1 MTSMPPSAAAIEA
14 WMTGRVAEELGTD
27 ASAVDALASFASHG
41 LASRDLIGLSGELEE
56 WLGTTVSPVV
66 LYEHPTIRALASHLA
81 AGLAPAAAAS
91 PDAGAVGADEPIAI
105 IGMDCR
111 FPGARDAAGFW
122 DVLAGG
128 RDCVSEVPADRWSQ
142 ENLERLLA
150 DREDLR
156 TRWGGFIEEVD
167 LFDAEFFGI
176 APREAVHIDPQQ
188 RLLLEVAWDA
198 LADAGL
204 RAPDLAGA
212 PVGVFVGISLS
223 EYGNAQLV
231 DLRRISSYTATGG
244 ALSIAAN
251 RLSYLFDFR
260 GPSVAVDTACS
271 SSLVAVHLA
280 CQSLRSGESS
290 VALAAGANLI
300 LTPGVTVNFSD
311 AGVMAADG
319 RCKVF
324 DARADG
330 YVRAEGV
337 GVVVLKPLSRALAD
351 GDRIHAL
358 VLGSAVN
365 QDGRTNG
372 LMAPNPQSQEA
383 LLRSACRA
391 AGVSPADVAYV
402 EAHGTGTFL
411 GDPIEA
417 KALGAV
423 YGAARGEAGRCRIG
437 SVKSNMGHLEAAA
450 GIAGLL
456 KTALALRHGTIPP
469 SLHFETPN
477 PHIPFDALRLEVQR
491 ELGPWPGPPAR
502 RLAGVS
508 SFGFGGA
515 NAHAILASAPD
526 APAPESGTGSR
537 SDHVLTLTAASD
549 PALRATAERWA
560 GWLRTLSEGDDAP
573 DFGRICATA
582 AARRTHL
589 DHRLAVIAGD
599 ATTAAARLQAYLA
612 GDEDPAAI
620 AGAGPGHGAGVRRVV
635 FVCPGQGGQW
645 VGMARRLWREEPVF
659 REALRRTA
667 VACAPH
673 IDWDFEAAL
682 LGDEL
687 PTRIDVVQPLL
698 FGIAVGL
705 AELWESVGVA
715 PDAVVGH
722 SLGEVAAAHIAG
734 ALGLDDAARVICW
747 RSRLLA
753 RISGMGAMATAE
765 LAESEAAGALRGLQ
779 DRVSVAAVNGPTSIL
794 LAGDPAAV
802 DQVVARLE
810 ATDVFCRRVAVDVA
824 AHSPQ
829 VEPLAAE
836 LAGLLDGIRPGAARL
851 AMHST
856 VTGRPI
862 AGKELDA
869 AYWASNL
876 RQPVRFGAAIEN
888 LREAG
893 HRTFIELGPH
903 PVLLHAV
910 ASHFPVGGTPPA
922 LIASMRRDGDDRH
935 DFLAAL
941 ARLFVDGH
949 DPDWSRIE
957 PDRAPPLSLPAYPW
971 QRQRYWFEPAA
982 GSTSL
987 DPRGGAGHPLLGAR
1001 VPLAVDDRTAVWES
1015 VMGATRPGYLADHAV
1030 QGRVLFPAAGYIEA
1044 GLAAGAETFP
1054 GRAILLADLE
1064 FQEALELKAE
1074 AETRVQLV
1082 VVRELPGEATFR
1094 VASLAGEA
1102 PSGHAVH
1109 ARGTIRA
1116 LPAAAEPGPPAPAP
1130 LARLRERC
1138 GTELDAGAFY
1148 GLLRRKGLEYGPA
1161 FRRIV
1166 SVARGDGEV
1175 VAKVAAAPAGKG
1187 YALHP
1192 TLLDAAFQGL
1202 VATLPAG
1209 LDQVDELLLPVG
1221 LTELRLHRAPT
1232 EGEELWVYTRRAPEP
1247 NGAGPN
1253 GAGPARGLRGDAWL
1267 LDARGAVLATVT
1279 GLRARRLA
1287 ARDGD
1292 AGDDPIGRWFHEVEW
1307 VERPLGEASAPET
1320 NGGRTARD
1328 WVVLCHPGTPIEA
1341 GLAAAL
1347 EAAGQRPALAF
1358 PGEGFRRTGPAMYE
1372 VAPSDPAAFRALV
1385 ESVTGDGDGIRG
1397 VIHAWGV
1404 PPLPGASL
1412 TLDMLEQCIA
1422 LASDA
1427 ALHLVQALADAGPC
1441 PAPRLYL
1448 LTADGPAGDT
1458 SDEAALPSAVLEGM
1472 ARSISHEHAE
1482 LRCTTV
1488 DVPARPDEAT
1498 IASLVREVLADDD
1511 ETQVALQDG
1520 QRRVGRIRRATL
1532 DPAPPE
1538 PAAGARRPEPG
1549 RPYRARIGEPGL
1561 LDSFV
1566 LDPATRRPP
1575 AAGEV
1580 EIAVVATG
1588 LNFLDLLTALGT
1600 RPDGSDDEAIGA
1612 ECAGRVLAVGAG
1624 VADLVV
1630 GDEVVALATDAA
1642 SAVVVTPAELAAP
1655 VPTGLELE
1663 AAASIPIAFVT
1674 AWYALRDVARLRAG
1688 ERVLIHSAATG
1699 TGLAALHLARD
1710 TGAEV
1715 FATAG
1720 NESKRAYLRSLGI
1733 AHVMDS
1739 RSLDFAEQVRA
1750 ATGGAG
1756 VDIVFNSL
1764 AGDAI
1769 PAGLALLRAGG
1780 RFLELGKRDVYANR
1794 PVGMRALR
1802 RNVSITVIDLASL
1815 AVDDPARTGSMLRS
1829 VLALVEAGRLSPLP
1843 RELFPIHEAPMA
1855 MRWMAQA
1862 GHTGKIVLTHPDG
1875 LVARQPA

>member
-1 MTSMPPSAAAIEA
+1 MSSSPPTVADIEA
-14 WMTGRVAEELGTD
+14 WMTGRLAEELGTD
-27 ASAVDALASFASHG
+27 VSAIDALASFASHG

-56 WLGTTVSPVV
+56 WLGVTVSPVA
-66 LYEHPTIRALASHLA
+66 LFEHTTIRALASHLA
-81 AGLAPAAAAS
+81 AGLAPAAAT
-91 PDAGAVGADEPIAI
+91 PGDDAHAVLADEPIAI

-111 FPGARDAAGFW
+111 FPGAVDAAGFW
-122 DVLAGG
+122 DATAAG
-128 RDCVSEVPADRWSQ
+128 RDCISEVPADRWSQ
-142 ENLERLLA
+142 SNLERLLS
-150 DREDLR
+150 DREELR
-156 TRWGGFIEEVD
+156 TSWGGFIDGVD

-223 EYGNAQLV
+223 EYGNAQLI
-231 DLRRISSYTATGG
+231 DLRRISSYTGTGG

-251 RLSYLFDFR
+251 RLSYFFDFR

-280 CQSLRSGESS
+280 CQSLRSGEST

-383 LLRSACRA
+383 LLRAACRA
-391 AGVSPADVAYV
+391 AGVSPADVSYV

-417 KALGAV
+417 KALGTV
-423 YGAARGEAGRCRIG
+423 YGAARGAADRCRIG

-450 GIAGLL
+450 GIAGLM
-456 KTALALRHGTIPP
+456 KAALALRHGRIPP

-477 PHIPFDALRLEVQR
+477 PHIPFDELRLEVQR
-491 ELGPWPGPPAR
+491 ALEPWPGPPGR
-502 RLAGVS
+502 KLAGVS

-515 NAHAILASAPD
+515 NAHAILASAPE
-526 APAPESGTGSR
+526 AAASESEAGSR
-537 SDHVLTLTAASD
+537 SDHVLPLTAASD
-549 PALRATAERWA
+549 AALRATAERWA
-560 GWLRTLSEGDDAP
+560 RWLRALPGGAQAQE
-573 DFGRICATA
+573 FGRICATA
-582 AARRTHL
+582 AVRRTHL

-599 ATTAAARLQAYLA
+599 AMAAAARLDAFLA
-612 GDEDPAAI
+612 GDDDPAVI
-620 AGAGPGHGAGVRRVV
+620 AGAGPGRGAGADRVV
-635 FVCPGQGGQW
+635 FICPGQGGQW
-645 VGMARRLWREEPVF
+645 AGMARRLWREEPVF
-659 REALRRTA
+659 RDAVRRTA
-667 VACAPH
+667 AACAPH
-673 IDWDFEAAL
+673 IDWDYEAAL
-682 LGDEL
+682 LGDAL
-687 PTRIDVVQPLL
+687 PTRIEVVQPLL

-705 AELWESVGVA
+705 AELWESVGVV

-734 ALGLDDAARVICW
+734 ALTLDDAARVICW

-753 RISGMGAMATAE
+753 RISGLGAMATAE
-765 LAESEAAGALRGLQ
+765 LSEPEVGEALRGLE
-779 DRVSVAAVNGPTSIL
+779 DRVSVAAVNGPANIV

-810 ATDVFCRRVAVDVA
+810 AKDVFCRRVAVDVA
-824 AHSPQ
+824 SHSSQ
-829 VEPLAAE
+829 VDPLAAE
-836 LAGLLDGIRPGAARL
+836 LTGHLDGIRPGAARL
-851 AMHST
+851 TMHST

-862 AGKELDA
+862 DGTELDA
-869 AYWASNL
+869 GYWAANL
-876 RQPVRFGAAIEN
+876 RRPVRFGAAIES
-888 LREAG
+888 LRQAG
-893 HRTFIELGPH
+893 HHTFIELGPH

-910 ASHFPVGGTPPA
+910 AGHFPDDQTPPA
-922 LIASMRRDGDDRH
+922 LIASMRRDGNDRRE
-935 DFLAAL
+935 FLAAL
-941 ARLFVDGH
+941 ASLFVEGY

-957 PDRAPPLSLPAYPW
+957 PDPAPPVSLPSYPW
-971 QRQRYWFEPAA
+971 QRQRYWFEPGMGA
-982 GSTSL
+982 SSL
-987 DPRGGAGHPLLGAR
+987 DLRGAAHHPLLGAR
-1001 VPLAVDDRTAVWES
+1001 VPLAVDDRTAVWETAI
-1015 VMGATRPGYLADHAV
+1015 GAARPAYLADHTV

-1044 GLAAGAETFP
+1044 ALAAGAETFP
-1054 GRAILLADLE
+1054 GQAILLADLE
-1064 FQEALELKAE
+1064 FQEALELSVE

-1082 VVRELPGEATFR
+1082 VVQELPGEATFR
-1094 VASLAGEA
+1094 VASLAGA
-1102 PSGHAVH
+1102 GPSVQGQH

-1116 LPAAAEPGPPAPAP
+1116 LPAAAEPGPAAPAP
-1130 LARLRERC
+1130 LERLRDRC
-1138 GTELDAGAFY
+1138 GAELDADEFY
-1148 GLLRRKGLEYGPA
+1148 TFLRRKRLEYGPA
-1161 FRRIV
+1161 FRRV
-1166 SVARGDGEV
+1166 AAVARGDGEAMARV
-1175 VAKVAAAPAGKG
+1175 VTPPPGQG
-1187 YALHP
+1187 YTLHP
-1192 TLLDAAFQGL
+1192 TLLDAAFQSL
-1202 VATLPAG
+1202 VATLPAAA
-1209 LDQVDELLLPVG
+1209 DPMDELLLPVG
-1221 LTELRLHRAPT
+1221 LAELRLHRAPT
-1232 EGEELWVYTRRAPEP
+1232 AGEELWVHTRRAE
-1247 NGAGPN
+1247 GAGT
-1253 GAGPARGLRGDAWL
+1253 GAALRGDAWL
-1267 LDARGAVLATVT
+1267 LDARGAVLATVA
-1279 GLRARRLA
+1279 GLRARRLP

-1307 VERPLGEASAPET
+1307 VDRLLGAAAAPAADET
-1320 NGGRTARD
+1320 RTARD
-1328 WVVLCHPGTPIEA
+1328 WIVLCHPATPMDT

-1347 EAAGQRPALAF
+1347 EAAGQRPVLAF
-1358 PGEGFRRTGPAMYE
+1358 PGEGFRRTGPATYE
-1372 VAPSDPAAFRALV
+1372 VAPDDPAAFRALI
-1385 ESVTGDGDGIRG
+1385 ESVTEDGDGVRG
-1397 VIHAWGV
+1397 VVHAWEV

-1412 TLDMLEQCIA
+1412 TLDTLEQGII

-1427 ALHLVQALADAGPC
+1427 VLHLVQALAGAGPG

-1458 SDEAALPSAVLEGM
+1458 TDEAALPSALLEGM

-1498 IASLVREVLADDD
+1498 IASLVREILADDD
-1511 ETQVALQDG
+1511 ETQVALRNG
-1520 QRRVGRIRRATL
+1520 QRRVGRLRRTAL
-1532 DPAPPE
+1532 DGVGPVPGA
-1538 PAAGARRPEPG
+1538 AAGATRPEPG
-1549 RPYRARIGEPGL
+1549 RAYRARIGEPGL
-1561 LDSFV
+1561 LDSFA
-1566 LDPATRRPP
+1566 LEPAPRRPP
-1575 AAGEV
+1575 GAGEV
-1580 EIAVVATG
+1580 EIAVAATG

-1600 RPDGSDDEAIGA
+1600 RPDGSDDAVIGA

-1624 VADLVV
+1624 VEGLAV
-1630 GDEVVALATDAA
+1630 GDEVVALAADAA
-1642 SAVVVTPAELAAP
+1642 SAVVVTQAELTAP
-1655 VPTGLELE
+1655 IPAGLEPD
-1663 AAASIPIAFVT
+1663 AAASIPIAYVT

-1699 TGLAALHLARD
+1699 TGLAAVHVARD
-1710 TGAEV
+1710 AGAEV

-1720 NESKRAYLRSLGI
+1720 NEAKRAYLRSLGI

-1739 RSLDFAEQVRA
+1739 RSLDFAAQVRA
-1750 ATGGAG
+1750 ATAGAG
-1756 VDIVFNSL
+1756 VDVVFNSL

-1769 PAGLALLRAGG
+1769 PAGIALLRAGG

-1802 RNVSITVIDLASL
+1802 RNVSISVIDLASL

-1829 VLALVEAGRLSPLP
+1829 VLALVAAGRLSPLP
-1843 RELFPIHEAPMA
+1843 RELFPIHEAPAA

-1875 LVARQPA
+1875 LLAPQPA

>member
-1 MTSMPPSAAAIEA
+1 MSSSPPTAAAIEA
-14 WMTGRVAEELGTD
+14 WMVGRLADELGTD
-27 ASAVDALASFASHG
+27 ASAIDALASFASHG

-56 WLGTTVSPVV
+56 WLGTTVSPVA
-66 LYEHPTIRALASHLA
+66 LYEHPTIRALAAHLA
-81 AGLAPAAAAS
+81 AGLAPAGNAAR
-91 PDAGAVGADEPIAI
+91 DAADPVLADEPIAI

-122 DVLAGG
+122 DALAGG
-128 RDCVSEVPADRWSQ
+128 RDCISEVPADRWSQ

-150 DREDLR
+150 DREALR
-156 TRWGGFIEEVD
+156 TGWGGYIDGVD

-204 RAPDLAGA
+204 RSPDLAGA

-223 EYGNAQLV
+223 EYGNAQLI
-231 DLRRISSYTATGG
+231 DLRRISSYTGTGG

-251 RLSYLFDFR
+251 RLSYFFDFR

-280 CQSLRSGESS
+280 CQSLRSGEST
-290 VALAAGANLI
+290 VALVAGANLI
-300 LTPGVTVNFSD
+300 LTPGVTVNFSE

-391 AGVSPADVAYV
+391 AGVSPADIAYV

-423 YGAARGEAGRCRIG
+423 YGAARGEADRCRIG

-450 GIAGLL
+450 GIAGLM
-456 KTALALRHGTIPP
+456 KAALALRHGRLPP

-491 ELGPWPGPPAR
+491 ALEPWPGPPGR

-515 NAHAILASAPD
+515 NAHAILASAPE
-526 APAPESGTGSR
+526 APAAEPDAGSR
-537 SDHVLTLTAASD
+537 SDHVLPLTAASQA
-549 PALRATAERWA
+549 ALRATAERWA
-560 GWLRTLSEGDDAP
+560 RWLGALPRGADAP
-573 DFGRICATA
+573 DFGAICATA
-582 AARRTHL
+582 AVRRTHL

-599 ATTAAARLQAYLA
+599 ATAAAARLDAYLA
-612 GDEDPAAI
+612 GDDNPMVMR
-620 AGAGPGHGAGVRRVV
+620 GAGPGRGAGTGRVV

-645 VGMARRLWREEPVF
+645 AGMARQLLREEPVF
-659 REALRRTA
+659 RDAVRRTA
-667 VACAPH
+667 DACAPH
-673 IDWDFEAAL
+673 IDWDYEAAL
-682 LGDEL
+682 LGDAP
-687 PTRIDVVQPLL
+687 PTRIDIVQPLL

-705 AELWESVGVA
+705 AELWESVGVV

-734 ALGLDDAARVICW
+734 ALSLDDAARVICL

-753 RISGMGAMATAE
+753 RLSGMGAMATAE
-765 LAESEAAGALRGLQ
+765 LSESEAAEALRGLE
-779 DRVSVAAVNGPTSIL
+779 DRVSVAAINGPTSIL

-810 ATDVFCRRVAVDVA
+810 AKDVFCRRVAVDVA

-836 LAGLLDGIRPGAARL
+836 LAGLLDGIRPGTARL
-851 AMHST
+851 PMHST
-856 VTGRPI
+856 VTGRPLD
-862 AGKELDA
+862 GTELDA
-869 AYWASNL
+869 GYWAANL
-876 RQPVRFGAAIEN
+876 RRPVRFGAAIEN

-910 ASHFPVGGTPPA
+910 ASHFPAGAPPPA
-922 LIASMRRDGDDRH
+922 LIASMRRDSDDRRG
-935 DFLAAL
+935 FLAAL
-941 ARLFVDGH
+941 ARIFVDGH

-957 PDRAPPLSLPAYPW
+957 PVRAPPLSLPSYAW
-971 QRQRYWFEPAA
+971 QRQRYWSQPGTGAVA
-982 GSTSL
+982 L
-987 DPRGGAGHPLLGAR
+987 DLSGHAHHPLLGAR

-1015 VMGATRPGYLADHAV
+1015 VIDATRPGYLADHLV
-1030 QGRVLFPAAGYIEA
+1030 QGRVLYPAAGYIEA
-1044 GLAAGAETFP
+1044 ALAAGAETFP
-1054 GRAILLADLE
+1054 DQAILLADLE
-1064 FQEALELKAE
+1064 FQEALELPAE
-1074 AETRVQLV
+1074 VETRVQLV

-1094 VASLAGEA
+1094 VASLAGVG
-1102 PSGHAVH
+1102 PSVQGLH
-1109 ARGTIRA
+1109 ARGTIRVRSRTDDV
-1116 LPAAAEPGPPAPAP
+1116 GPTPPAP

-1138 GTELDAGAFY
+1138 GAELDADAFY
-1148 GLLRRKGLEYGPA
+1148 GLLRRKRLEYGPA
-1161 FRRIV
+1161 FRRV
-1166 SVARGDGEV
+1166 ASVARGDGEA
-1175 VAKVAAAPAGKG
+1175 VARVAAVPAGKG
-1187 YALHP
+1187 YTLHP
-1192 TLLDAAFQGL
+1192 TLLDAAFQSL
-1202 VATLPAG
+1202 VATLPEG
-1209 LDQVDELLLPVG
+1209 QDLVNELLLPVG
-1221 LTELRLHRAPT
+1221 LAELRLHRAPRV
-1232 EGEELWVYTRRAPEP
+1232 GEELWVYVRRVAEVE
-1247 NGAGPN
+1247 GAGT
-1253 GAGPARGLRGDAWL
+1253 ARGLRGDAWL
-1267 LDARGAVLATVT
+1267 LDARGAVLVTVS
-1279 GLRARRLA
+1279 GLRARRLP
-1287 ARDGD
+1287 ARDGV
-1292 AGDDPIGRWFHEVEW
+1292 AGADRIRRWFHEVEW
-1307 VERPLGEASAPET
+1307 VDRPLDDALAPAT
-1320 NGGRTARD
+1320 NGGRSACD
-1328 WVVLCHPGTPIEA
+1328 WIVLCHPATPMEA

-1358 PGEGFRRTGPAMYE
+1358 PGEGFRRTGPATYE
-1372 VAPSDPAAFRALV
+1372 IAPGDPAAFRALV
-1385 ESVTGDGDGIRG
+1385 ESVTGGGDGIRG
-1397 VIHAWGV
+1397 VVHAWGV
-1404 PPLPGASL
+1404 PPLPGSSL
-1412 TLDMLEQCIA
+1412 TLETLEQGVT

-1427 ALHLVQALADAGPC
+1427 ALHLVQALTGVVPV
-1441 PAPRLYL
+1441 PPPRLYL

-1458 SDEAALPSAVLEGM
+1458 TDEAALPSAVLEGM

-1488 DVPARPDEAT
+1488 DVPARPEEAT
-1498 IASLVREVLADDD
+1498 LASLVREILADDD
-1511 ETQVALQDG
+1511 ETQVALRNG
-1520 QRRVGRIRRATL
+1520 QRRVGRLRHTALDRVEPPPGAT
-1532 DPAPPE
+1532 
-1538 PAAGARRPEPG
+1538 AGATRPEPG

-1566 LDPATRRPP
+1566 LEPTTRRPP
-1575 AAGEV
+1575 GAGEV
-1580 EIAVVATG
+1580 EIAVAATG

-1600 RPDGSDDEAIGA
+1600 RPDGSDDEVMGA

-1624 VADLVV
+1624 VVDLAV

-1642 SAVVVTPAELAAP
+1642 SAVVVTRAELAARIP
-1655 VPTGLELE
+1655 AGLELD

-1699 TGLAALHLARD
+1699 TGLAALHVARD
-1710 TGAEV
+1710 VGAEV

-1750 ATGGAG
+1750 ATAGAG
-1756 VDIVFNSL
+1756 VDVVFNSL

-1802 RNVSITVIDLASL
+1802 RNVSISVIDLASL

-1829 VLALVEAGRLSPLP
+1829 VLALVEVGRLSPLP
-1843 RELFPIHEAPMA
+1843 RERFPIHEAAAA

-1875 LVARQPA
+1875 LLAPQPA